1 MVVVFSKVCAGDLSL
16 LRLSWFSLPWNLAQA
31 ADFFNFNFNFFLQK
45 SLLNVFVSEM
55 SKPSRLVEQE
65 ALHKSIVR

>member
-16 LRLSWFSLPWNLAQA
+16 LRLSWFSLPWNLAKA
-31 ADFFNFNFNFFLQK
+31 ADFFNFNFFLQK